1 MFRGQSENS
10 TLLPQ
15 INFHS
20 RFHFQLMREL
30 GVHASAGRRQRL

>member
-1 MFRGQSENS
+1 MFGGQSKNR
-10 TLLPQ
+10 TLLSQ

-30 GVHASAGRRQRL
+30 GIHASAGRRQWL